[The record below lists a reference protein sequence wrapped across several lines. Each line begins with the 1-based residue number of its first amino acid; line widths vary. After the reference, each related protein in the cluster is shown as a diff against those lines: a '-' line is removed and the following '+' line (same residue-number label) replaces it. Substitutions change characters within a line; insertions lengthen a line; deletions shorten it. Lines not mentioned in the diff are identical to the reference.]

1 MSWAL
6 TGGVMAGLMA
16 TGSAALLLAV
26 WMATRLRCYR
36 SAGGELNPETMTLAM
51 AGPPRGLGLMGVR
64 GFVEGLLGDTDVE
77 FLAAQAGYRREIGRT
92 LRRERMRIFRL
103 YLVELAREF
112 HQTHAR
118 ARAAVANSSEE
129 CSGVVEELMRQEW
142 SFWRAMIRIE
152 LSLAAARVNARRFG
166 KARRSAL
173 AGLMETMDAM
183 RLDLA
188 HGGVSRH

>member
-16 TGSAALLLAV
+16 TGFAALLLAV
-26 WMATRLRCYR
+26 WVATRLRCYR
-36 SAGGELNPETMTLAM
+36 SAGGELNPGITTLEM
-51 AGPPRGLGLMGVR
+51 ADPPRGLGLLGVR
-64 GFVEGLLGDTDVE
+64 GFVEGLLGDTDVD
-77 FLAAQAGYRREIGRT
+77 FLAGQAGYRREIGRT
-92 LRRERMRIFRL
+92 LRRERTRIFRL

-118 ARAAVANSSEE
+118 AREAVANSSEE
-129 CSGVVEELMRQEW
+129 CSGVVEQLMRQEW

-152 LSLAAARVNARRFG
+152 LSLAAAQINARRFG

-173 AGLMETMDAM
+173 ELLMETMDAM

-188 HGGVSRH
+188 RGGALPH